1 MNLRFLPLIWVVAA
15 LIAIPTWGQTRKAR
29 LIIMTFRL
37 LALLTWCLLQ
47 ESAYAQGQIDLNNRG
62 LALVND
68 ASGKPLTGTSFV
80 AQIWY
85 GTSANTLT
93 KSFAPSPFRASQTF
107 PGSWNPAAAGGPG
120 ALGTLTG
127 FAGGSTVTLQVRVWD
142 SSVAGV
148 GAAQALSKTA
158 GTGLSETFT
167 YAIPADPLAIPGGMG
182 NLRPFSLV
190 PAGGLV
196 NRPPIAASGS
206 NTVMS
211 WRKVGVS
218 LSGMD
223 PDGDPLTYRILS
235 KPAKG
240 ALQGD
245 ATNLNYLPNGG
256 YTGRDFFTFRV
267 NDGKSDSLVGTNYFD
282 VIQFKSNWGWGSSN
296 QNQIK
301 VPVEN
306 REIQRIS
313 SGFFHTLAVRLDG
326 TVVGWGYNGNRQ
338 LDFPTTINNVQAVSA
353 GGNQSVVLF
362 KNGTVQQWGYSP
374 QPVPQGLS
382 GIAAI
387 AAGGFHSL
395 ALRTNGLVEAW
406 GSNTNREIQVPQ
418 TLSNVV
424 GLAAGLNHSVALRS
438 DGSVVVWG
446 LGNMPPDFRGNRV
459 SKVAAG
465 AYHTLALMEDGTV
478 TAWGDNSFGQA
489 IVPAGLKEVKEVAA
503 GYFHSV
509 ALKKDGT
516 VVGWGSNNAG
526 EGIVP
531 QGLSGV
537 TAISAG
543 YQFTIAHNPPPS
555 IESVF
560 WDVPNKSDKCFAGT
574 LVQLTAK
581 VRGFEEGT
589 AFKISLWEE
598 DFGRGGSIHPDD
610 YIGAAT
616 NNVYSN
622 DLGLFVSATWLS
634 TEDPDGFQGS
644 KFYFEIDNPFNG
656 QTIKSSLLN
665 VVDAPA
671 ARRLADAIPL
681 ASEKG
686 TIDILGTIDLFDDV
700 DIYSIGVDRG
710 QRLSFDIDL
719 GETNSNF
726 RPFLRLFDSNGTELK
741 SNAGGRGLLE
751 TNENEAF
758 IEHEFKSG
766 GTHFIAVSGVG
777 NNQYNP
783 LNGTGYGI
791 GSKGRYR
798 LTVSSGIS
806 GHVRTPNSS
815 LDRLVFLSRLD
826 APELPIDSTKTTWI
840 VIHGWGSDSN
850 EIGIREM
857 AQALVQS
864 RPKDQVL
871 TLDWGSIARSG
882 LLDPWAAAA
891 GIVPTGSWAAAALT
905 RDGFFGHQINLVGHS
920 FGSYIANEIAK
931 NFPSKINSIV
941 ALDPAANAVSSQY
954 DPVSNGNVNFS
965 RNTDWSW
972 AFHSSSLGNEYTPVT
987 ASEAFI
993 FDSGLWPKGAHSLPL
1008 KAFAQM
1014 IMNPQDSL
1022 NFLFSIDNLLDKTY
1036 GPWVSDKKSSFFF
1049 FDDVVPGYEAVISI
1063 PGGGTITGVSYI
1075 TNAPIVSI
1083 LEPLPMTIFREPRA
1097 FIRGQASDLGR
1108 GDSGIAV
1115 VVVNGSIAD
1124 GGASVAAQTAFWS
1137 NTVALKLGTNTI
1149 QVVVTDA
1156 SVINPGKATNSLVV
1170 TYQPEFID
1178 LPLQVFDELLLA
1190 SLDLAADD
1198 KALSDLVLSHSIKSG
1213 PVGLSVTASG
1223 RLAWVPT
1230 EAQGPTTNLVE
1241 VAITDGFVGTTKRVV
1256 IVVREV
1262 NTPPSLKA
1270 VPDLTLAAGV
1280 EWSVLVEGTDR
1291 DLPVQQLAYTLKASP
1306 AGMVINQGNG
1316 TIRWTPSRAQG
1327 PGIYPVTVTVAD
1339 SVGAVVEQSFRVSV
1353 SGPAQ
1358 RPTLAI
1364 SSANPDGTISLQIR
1378 AEQGLL
1384 VDLEHSGDL
1393 NTWVLAQ
1400 QITGQ
1405 TMDQPV
1411 QLVLPTDPNTQA
1423 VFWRLRLR

>member
-1 MNLRFLPLIWVVAA
+1 MISRFAA
-15 LIAIPTWGQTRKAR
+15 LI
-29 LIIMTFRL
+29 L
-37 LALLTWCLLQ
+37 WCLLLTP
-47 ESAYAQGQIDLNNRG
+47 AFGQGGIDLNNRG
-62 LALVND
+62 LALVYD
-68 ASGKPLTGTSFV
+68 DVGKPLTGTSFL
-80 AQIWY
+80 AQVWY
-85 GTSANTLT
+85 GPSASSLT
-93 KSFAPSPFRASQTF
+93 KFFAPSPFRASTTTY
-107 PGSWNPAAAGGPG
+107 PGAWNPSATGGPG
-120 ALGTLTG
+120 AYATLAS
-127 FAGGSTVTLQVRVWD
+127 FAPGSTVTMRVAIWD
-142 SSVAGV
+142 SAISGI
-148 GAAQALSKTA
+148 GAADAFNRTP
-158 GTGLSETFT
+158 GTGLSEPFT
-167 YAIPADPLAIPGGMG
+167 YTIPPDPLAIPGGMG

-190 PAGGLV
+190 PAGGLT
-196 NRPPIAASGS
+196 NRPPIAESRS
-206 NTVMS
+206 FKVMS
-211 WRKVGVS
+211 WRKMAVPPTAWD
-218 LSGMD
+218 L
-223 PDGDPLTYRILS
+223 DGNSLTYKIVS
-235 KPAKG
+235 KPANG
-240 ALQGD
+240 TLQGES
-245 ATNLNYLPNGG
+245 TNLYYLPNGSFVG
-256 YTGRDFFTFRV
+256 KDTFSFRV
-267 NDGKSDSLVGTNYFD
+267 NDGKFDSLIATNYID
-282 VIQFKSNWGWGSSN
+282 VTPFKSNWGWGSSN
-296 QNQIK
+296 LNEIK

-313 SGFFHTLAVRLDG
+313 SGFLHTLALIDG
-326 TVVGWGYNGNRQ
+326 AVISWGHNGYKQ
-338 LDFPTTINNVQAVSA
+338 LDVPVGLKNIQSVSA
-353 GGNQSVVLF
+353 GGYQSVVLLN
-362 KNGTVQQWGYSP
+362 NGTVQQWGDSP

-382 GIAAI
+382 GVSAI
-387 AAGGFHSL
+387 AAGGFHVL
-395 ALRTNGLVEAW
+395 ALRTNGFVVAW
-406 GSNTNREIQVPQ
+406 GSNTNRETQVPQ
-418 TLSNVV
+418 SLSNVV
-424 GLAAGLNHSVALRS
+424 GLAAGLQHSVALRK

-478 TAWGDNSFGQA
+478 NAWGDNSFGQA
-489 IVPAGLKEVKEVAA
+489 IIPSGLNEVKEVAA

-516 VVGWGSNNAG
+516 VVVWGSNNTG
-526 EGIVP
+526 ERIVP

-543 YQFTIAHNPPPS
+543 YQFTIAHTPPPI

-574 LVQLTAK
+574 LVQLKAK
-581 VRGFEEGT
+581 VRGFEEG
-589 AFKISLWEE
+589 AVFKISLWEE
-598 DFGRGGSIHPDD
+598 DFGRGGHLNNDD
-610 YIGAAT
+610 YIGAAN

-681 ASEKG
+681 VSEKS
-686 TIDILGTIDLFDDV
+686 TIDILGTIDLPDDV

-710 QRLSFDIDL
+710 QHLSFDIDL
-719 GETNSNF
+719 VETNSNF

-766 GTHFIAVSGVG
+766 GAHFIAVSGVG

-815 LDRLVFLSRLD
+815 IDRLVFLSRLD
-826 APELPIDSTKTTWI
+826 APELPIDSTKPTWI
-840 VIHGWGSDSN
+840 VIHGWDSDSN

-905 RDGFFGHQINLVGHS
+905 REGFFGHQINLVGHS

-931 NFPSKINSIV
+931 NFPSRINSIV

-1014 IMNPQDSL
+1014 IMNPQDPL
-1022 NFLFSIDNLLDKTY
+1022 NVLFSIDNFLDKTY
-1036 GPWVSDKKSSFFF
+1036 GPWVLDKKSSFFF

-1108 GDSGIAV
+1108 GDSGIAA

-1156 SVINPGKATNSLVV
+1156 SVINPGKATNSVVV

-1190 SLDLAADD
+1190 SLDLAAED
-1198 KALSDLVLSHSIKSG
+1198 KALSDRVLSHSLKFG

-1230 EAQGPTTNLVE
+1230 EAQGPSTNLVE

-1262 NTPPSLKA
+1262 NTPPSLG
-1270 VPDLTLAAGV
+1270 VLPDVVLAPGV
-1280 EWSVLVEGTDR
+1280 EWLVPAVGTDV
-1291 DLPVQQLAYTLKASP
+1291 DLPAQALGYALKSAPTGLSIHP
-1306 AGMVINQGNG
+1306 ATGV
-1316 TIRWTPSRAQG
+1316 IRWTPSKSDG
-1327 PGIYPVTVTVAD
+1327 PGVYPVTILVSD
-1339 SVGAVVEQSFRVSV
+1339 SFGAAGDQSFRVTV

-1358 RPTLAI
+1358 TPILAI
-1364 SSANPDGTISLQIR
+1364 GSANADGSITLQIR
-1378 AEQGLL
+1378 ADRG
-1384 VDLEHSGDL
+1384 VIVKLEHSGDL
-1393 NTWVLAQ
+1393 KTWVLVRP
-1400 QITGQ
+1400 INGQ
-1405 TMDQPV
+1405 GMDNPV
-1411 QLVLPTDPNTQA
+1411 ELVVPTDPNTQA
-1423 VFWRLRLR
+1423 VFWRLRIN